1 MRICAIDI
9 GSNSVRCLVAD
20 AEGPERLIPVARALE
35 ITRLGEGMGNQNA
48 LTAAAQERTIAAV
61 EGFLA
66 AAKHARA
73 DRFILLGTWALREAS
88 NAGAF
93 VTALE
98 RRTGHTPRILS
109 GEEEAALVYRGVTR
123 TLLSAGSS
131 ALVIDIGGG
140 SVELIAIAGGKAPA
154 LKSLPLGCVRMT
166 ERFLRSDPPLPGERD
181 SLRSSAAQAL
191 SQAMTPPPPSPGA
204 LIGAGGTITTAAA
217 ILQGLTRYE
226 PQRIHGS
233 RLSRE
238 AVIALIESLAR
249 LPLAER
255 ERVPGLEEKRA
266 DIIVAGLIILQA
278 IMEFYGAQELT
289 VSDEGIL
296 HGAVME
302 SIQP

>member
-1 MRICAIDI
+1 
-9 GSNSVRCLVAD
+9 
-20 AEGPERLIPVARALE
+20 
-35 ITRLGEGMGNQNA
+35 
-48 LTAAAQERTIAAV
+48 
-61 EGFLA
+61 
-66 AAKHARA
+66 
-73 DRFILLGTWALREAS
+73 
-88 NAGAF
+88 
-93 VTALE
+93 
-98 RRTGHTPRILS
+98 
-109 GEEEAALVYRGVTR
+109 
-123 TLLSAGSS
+123 
-131 ALVIDIGGG
+131 
-140 SVELIAIAGGKAPA
+140 
-154 LKSLPLGCVRMT
+154 
-166 ERFLRSDPPLPGERD
+166 
-181 SLRSSAAQAL
+181 
-191 SQAMTPPPPSPGA
+191 MTPPPPSPGA